1 MSAHQVIQYLQQN
14 TQEMDLLS
22 SPDATQGGGKQND
35 RFGGKR
41 KDGHRRG
48 WDRGSCQ
55 GCYSLVKKMLKFRLR
70 LKVVMVESR
79 GAMCWNTFKTGNRKS
94 KIN

>member
-1 MSAHQVIQYLQQN
+1 MMTQLTVEGAWTHVNSKHTHTLMSAHQVIQYLQQN

-48 WDRGSCQ
+48 WDRGELS
-55 GCYSLVKKMLKFRLR
+55 GLL
-70 LKVVMVESR
+70 
-79 GAMCWNTFKTGNRKS
+79 
-94 KIN
+94 